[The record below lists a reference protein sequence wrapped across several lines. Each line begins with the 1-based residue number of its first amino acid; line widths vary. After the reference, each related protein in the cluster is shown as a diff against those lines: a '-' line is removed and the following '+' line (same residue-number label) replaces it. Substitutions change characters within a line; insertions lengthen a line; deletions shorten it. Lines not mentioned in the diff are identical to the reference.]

1 MLQLPNEPSGG
12 PLQIANT
19 FATNEDVSQ
28 ALLPYTTGDAD
39 RVPGNLLTLPIGDT
53 FMYVQP
59 VYTRRAGESNF
70 PILRFVLVSYEGNVG
85 IGETLR
91 GAIADSL
98 IFADDGGRDQN
109 ADPAR
114 NRPTS
119 PGADRRAR
127 APRRSRR
134 LAADPAGP
142 AQAQIRELL
151 RQAEAKFAQADE
163 AQADGDTVRWARL
176 MEQGRALIEQAV
188 RQVGLTPIWAR
199 PPTPVMFCSP
209 TRGGAAR

>member
-1 MLQLPNEPSGG
+1 MAVNSDATSDEYGKISVLELPNEPTGG

-109 ADPAR
+109 QSPEPTDEPSPTDEPTPGEGASPTPA
-114 NRPTS
+114 PS
-119 PGADRRAR
+119 G
-127 APRRSRR
+127 SV
-134 LAADPAGP
+134 
-142 AQAQIRELL
+142 QAQIRELL
-151 RQAEAKFAQADE
+151 RRAETKFVQADQ
-163 AQADGDTVRWARL
+163 AQADGETVRWARL
-176 MEQGRALIEQAV
+176 MEQGRALIEEAV
-188 RQVGLTPIWAR
+188 ELAD
-199 PPTPVMFCSP
+199 
-209 TRGGAAR
+209 